1 MLIMNK
7 LEITEIDNSIII
19 LQMLD
24 NVIKTITVFHL
35 SNANTENSV

>member
-7 LEITEIDNSIII
+7 LKITETDSLTAM
-19 LQMLD
+19 LQMLN
-24 NVIKTITVFHL
+24 NVIKIIVVLCL

>member
-1 MLIMNK
+1 MLTINK
-7 LEITEIDNSIII
+7 LEIMKTDSSTAM

-24 NVIKTITVFHL
+24 SVIKAITVLCL